1 MKITRR
7 QLRRLMEA
15 YVNDGEGTSIAP
27 KTEAERGYFPP
38 ESMNFQ
44 SRIEKLIEVGINAV
58 GDYNFQLYNQ
68 YQPAKHKESLKQLIS
83 NRNDEESIVQGVDL
97 GMQLDLFERDV
108 PTLENVA
115 LQATFSAQDYQG
127 LISDITDYL
136 KNSRT
141 DSIYYTNSN
150 WNSQDP
156 FSPKDFVDLLIKE
169 SLKDFI
175 RMYKEFIEEGKFTLG
190 SRHRVGGGYNGM
202 SYMHLDYIATGNR
215 SQTGQWNQN
224 LIRFI
229 MHPIYDEEQMNAGI
243 TSEQQIDPK
252 QAYIEGDNP
261 FVVMKFTVGC
271 DYEGS
276 EDMYGVAWDELIGAI
291 DDEYAVFVTT
301 QKEID
306 GYGGNEYESTFIV
319 VAGTLS
325 EYEVTS
331 VSELN
336 DWLEKRIFEAENRF
350 SSDGFNRPCDM
361 TYDQYQE
368 EVLYTNIKE
377 LGEVILAVASER
389 GYDAKQVEALRSL
402 ITSDQSSNEYY
413 REELAAVMAIYSD
426 MLGFTTNLEDSIEN
440 ETGISIDAF
449 FNQ

>member
-1 MKITRR
+1 M
-7 QLRRLMEA
+7 
-15 YVNDGEGTSIAP
+15 
-27 KTEAERGYFPP
+27 
-38 ESMNFQ
+38 
-44 SRIEKLIEVGINAV
+44 
-58 GDYNFQLYNQ
+58 
-68 YQPAKHKESLKQLIS
+68 
-83 NRNDEESIVQGVDL
+83 
-97 GMQLDLFERDV
+97 
-108 PTLENVA
+108 
-115 LQATFSAQDYQG
+115 
-127 LISDITDYL
+127 
-136 KNSRT
+136 
-141 DSIYYTNSN
+141 
-150 WNSQDP
+150 
-156 FSPKDFVDLLIKE
+156 
-169 SLKDFI
+169 
-175 RMYKEFIEEGKFTLG
+175 
-190 SRHRVGGGYNGM
+190 
-202 SYMHLDYIATGNR
+202 
-215 SQTGQWNQN
+215 
-224 LIRFI
+224 
-229 MHPIYDEEQMNAGI
+229 
-243 TSEQQIDPK
+243 
-252 QAYIEGDNP
+252 
-261 FVVMKFTVGC
+261 
-271 DYEGS
+271 
-276 EDMYGVAWDELIGAI
+276 
-291 DDEYAVFVTT
+291 
-301 QKEID
+301 
-306 GYGGNEYESTFIV
+306 

>member
-15 YVNDGEGTSIAP
+15 YVADVAGTSIAP
-27 KTEAERGYFPP
+27 KTGAEMGIFPP
-38 ESMNFQ
+38 ESMNFKG
-44 SRIEKLIEVGINAV
+44 RIEKLIEVGINAV

-68 YQPAKHKESLKQLIS
+68 YQPAKHKESLKHLFS
-83 NRNDEESIVQGVDL
+83 NLNDEESIVQGVDL

-108 PTLENVA
+108 PALEKLA
-115 LQATFSAQDYQG
+115 LQAIFAAQDYQG

-150 WNSQDP
+150 WNPQEP
-156 FSPKDFVDLLIKE
+156 LMPKDFVDLLIKE
-169 SLKDFI
+169 SLKLYL
-175 RMYKEFIEEGKFTLG
+175 RMYENFIEEGQFDHG
-190 SRHRVGGGYNGM
+190 NWGRSMGGYPGM
-202 SYMHLDYIATGNR
+202 SWLNLNYIATGNQ
-215 SQTGQWNQN
+215 SQAGQWNQN
-224 LIRFI
+224 MIRII
-229 MHPIYDEEQMNAGI
+229 MQPIYDEEQMNAGI

-261 FVVMKFTVGC
+261 FVVMKFTIGC
-271 DYEGS
+271 DHEGS
-276 EDMYGVAWDELIGAI
+276 EDMYGVAWEELMGVI

-350 SSDGFNRPCDM
+350 SSDGFNRPCGM
-361 TYDQYQE
+361 SYDQYQE

-389 GYDAKQVEALRSL
+389 GYGAKQVEALRSL
-402 ITSDQSSNEYY
+402 IASDQSSNEYY

-426 MLGFTTNLEDSIEN
+426 MLGFTTDLEDSIVN
-440 ETGISIDAF
+440 ETGISIDDF